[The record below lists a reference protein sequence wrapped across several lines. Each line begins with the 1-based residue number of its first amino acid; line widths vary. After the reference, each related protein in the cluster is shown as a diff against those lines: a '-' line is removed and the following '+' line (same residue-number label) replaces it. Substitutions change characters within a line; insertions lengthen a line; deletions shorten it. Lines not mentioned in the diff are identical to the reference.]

1 MDVRRFL
8 LEHQIEERINLCHT
22 GDYSGMTG
30 QELNWE
36 QFIKALSGVP
46 FRAGTFGK
54 AWGSK
59 QDFAPDAPDP
69 VSP

>member
-22 GDYSGMTG
+22 GDNSGMTG

-36 QFIKALSGVP
+36 QLIKALSGVAPSAGP
-46 FRAGTFGK
+46 FRREWNARR
-54 AWGSK
+54 
-59 QDFAPDAPDP
+59 DFSPDAPDP
-69 VSP
+69 ASP